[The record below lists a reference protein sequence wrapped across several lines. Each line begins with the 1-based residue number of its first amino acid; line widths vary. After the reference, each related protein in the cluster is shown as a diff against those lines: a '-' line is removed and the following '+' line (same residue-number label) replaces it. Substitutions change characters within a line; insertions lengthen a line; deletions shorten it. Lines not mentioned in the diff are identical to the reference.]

1 MAPSDES
8 FDAQLLRGPT
18 FLTTVNSKTYE
29 ELVQEV
35 RWLLVPPGD
44 ASESRCA
51 ILKRASNNAPKST
64 ALRRARTSLMV
75 WSLQQRETMKR
86 ILVIEDDKDI
96 VELVKYNLEKDGFQ
110 VTTSGDGGMGLAQIR
125 KAPPD
130 LLILDLML
138 PKLSGLEICK
148 EVRKDVSLNRLP
160 VLILTAKGEEADRVV
175 GLELGADDYVTKPF
189 SPRELVARVKALL
202 RRSEPATPSEKPIE
216 IGALRIDPAAYRVTR
231 GGKSVPMSTLE
242 FRLLYFLAARPNRV
256 FTRDQ
261 LLDGV
266 WGTERFVTPR
276 SVDVYVRRLREKIE
290 TDPQRPLY
298 MKTIRGAGYLFETRA
313 S

>member
-1 MAPSDES
+1 MKHR
-8 FDAQLLRGPT
+8 LL
-18 FLTTVNSKTYE
+18 
-29 ELVQEV
+29 
-35 RWLLVPPGD
+35 
-44 ASESRCA
+44 
-51 ILKRASNNAPKST
+51 APKAAFPVCCGRLPERDS
-64 ALRRARTSLMV
+64 
-75 WSLQQRETMKR
+75 MKR
-86 ILVIEDDKDI
+86 VLVIEDDKDI
-96 VELVKYNLEKDGFQ
+96 IELVKYNLEKDGFQ
-110 VTTSGDGGMGLAQIR
+110 VAASVDGATGLAQVR
-125 KAPPD
+125 KTPPD
-130 LLILDLML
+130 ILILDLML

-148 EVRKDVSLNRLP
+148 EVRKDASLNRLP

-202 RRSEPATPSEKPIE
+202 RRTEPGTPAEKPIE
-216 IGALRIDPAAYRVTR
+216 IGVLRIDPAGYKVTR
-231 GGKSVPMSTLE
+231 GGKPVPMSTLE
-242 FRLLYFLAARPNRV
+242 FRLLYFLAARPDRV

-290 TDPQRPLY
+290 TDPQHPAY

-313 S
+313 N

>member
-1 MAPSDES
+1 
-8 FDAQLLRGPT
+8 
-18 FLTTVNSKTYE
+18 
-29 ELVQEV
+29 
-35 RWLLVPPGD
+35 
-44 ASESRCA
+44 
-51 ILKRASNNAPKST
+51 
-64 ALRRARTSLMV
+64 MV
-75 WSLQQRETMKR
+75 LAVGQRDNMKR

-96 VELVKYNLEKDGFQ
+96 VELVKYNLEKEGFQ
-110 VTTSGDGGMGLAQIR
+110 VVPSGDGASGLAQIR

-130 LLILDLML
+130 LLVLDLML
-138 PKLSGLEICK
+138 PKFSGLDMCK
-148 EVRKDVSLNRLP
+148 EVRRDTSLNRLP

-202 RRSEPATPSEKPIE
+202 RRAEPGTPSEKPIE
-216 IGALRIDPAAYRVTR
+216 IGTLRIDPAAYRVTR
-231 GGKSVPMSTLE
+231 GGKSIPMSTLE

-276 SVDVYVRRLREKIE
+276 SVDVYVRRLREKVE
-290 TDPQRPLY
+290 ADPQHPVY

>member
-1 MAPSDES
+1 VQALWIQRPVDEPIWDS
-8 FDAQLLRGPT
+8 STPDGRIVSQTEGCTAVKRGT
-18 FLTTVNSKTYE
+18 FLHRAEGRENHR
-29 ELVQEV
+29 L
-35 RWLLVPPGD
+35 
-44 ASESRCA
+44 ASGEQFPYGVDDK
-51 ILKRASNNAPKST
+51 IQRA
-64 ALRRARTSLMV
+64 
-75 WSLQQRETMKR
+75 TMKR

-96 VELVKYNLEKDGFQ
+96 VELLRYNLEKDGFQ
-110 VTTSGDGGMGLAQIR
+110 VTASAEGATGLAQIR

-160 VLILTAKGEEADRVV
+160 ILILTAKGEEADRVV

-202 RRSEPATPSEKPIE
+202 RRAEPGTPSEKPIE

-231 GGKSVPMSTLE
+231 SGRSVPMSTLE

-290 TDPQRPLY
+290 ADPQHPAY